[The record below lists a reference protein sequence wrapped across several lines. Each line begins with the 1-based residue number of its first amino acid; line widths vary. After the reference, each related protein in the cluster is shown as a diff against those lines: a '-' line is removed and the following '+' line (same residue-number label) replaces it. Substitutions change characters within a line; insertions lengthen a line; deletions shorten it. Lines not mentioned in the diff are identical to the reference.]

1 MSTRVFPVP
10 TEAFDP
16 ALLEEPARI
25 LAEGG
30 LVGFPTET
38 VYGIAVRA
46 DHPGALDRLIA
57 LKERPPEKPFSVHL
71 GDLDQLPSVVGTVPP
86 VAETL
91 IEHFW
96 PGPLTIIFPQPGGSI
111 GVRLPSH
118 PAARELIR
126 RSGVTVVAP
135 SANPA
140 GLEPAN
146 DAAGVL
152 RYFDGKIDA
161 LVDSGPVTLRESS
174 TVVEITA
181 AGEEVVHREGII
193 TARMIHRALH
203 GRRILFVCTGN
214 SCRSPMAMA
223 LARDLLAKRLDVP
236 PHDLSKHGYHIE
248 SAGTHAFEGGRAST
262 HAVEAMEER
271 GIQGLEHHR
280 SRPVTRET
288 IEDADL
294 VIALGHG
301 HRDTLLH
308 WNPSLV
314 DRVVVISET
323 GVSDPIGG
331 DLETY
336 RRCAL
341 EIERELAARWLSK
354 MEEI

>member
-1 MSTRVFPVP
+1 MPTRVFNVP

-16 ALLEEPARI
+16 TLLEEPARI
-25 LAEGG
+25 LAAGG

-38 VYGIAVRA
+38 VYGIAARA
-46 DHPGALDRLIA
+46 DHPGAIERLMA
-57 LKERPPEKPFSVHL
+57 LKTRPPEKPFSVHL
-71 GDLDQLPSVVGTVPP
+71 SDLDQLDSVIGSVPP
-86 VAETL
+86 VSRPL
-91 IEHFW
+91 IEQFW
-96 PGPLTIIFPQPGGSI
+96 PGPLTIIFPTPKGTI

-118 PAARELIR
+118 AAARELIR
-126 RSGVTVVAP
+126 QSGVIVVAP

-140 GLEPAN
+140 NQDPAN
-146 DAAGVL
+146 NAAGVL
-152 RYFDGKIDA
+152 DYFEGQIDA
-161 LVDSGPVTLRESS
+161 LVDSGPVTIREAS
-174 TVVEITA
+174 TVVEIFPDDRF
-181 AGEEVVHREGII
+181 VVHREGII
-193 TARMIHRALH
+193 TTRMIRRAIR

-223 LARDLLAKRLDVP
+223 LARDLLARRLDVP
-236 PHDLSKHGYHIE
+236 PHDLAKHGYHIE
-248 SAGTHAFEGGRAST
+248 SAGTHAYEGGRPST

-271 GIQGLEHHR
+271 GILGLENHR

-301 HRDTLLH
+301 HRDTLIH
-308 WNPSLV
+308 WDPSLV

-341 EIERELAARWLSK
+341 EIERELEARWLSK